1 MIDKK
6 ICYLSRK
13 LKAFTFEE
21 LYVLA
26 ETPKE
31 ELKQI
36 LQTMVKEN
44 ILKETSQ
51 GYVYCEFDYFP
62 QPTEPKVKAESVKFV
77 RDDDYIKF
85 KTKAVIPD
93 FTPTTNLSNE
103 ELEKIPEY
111 NLRTYNKYMYLLKI
125 TNGLSGSRL
134 KEFIKEYN
142 LQNPTE
148 PTSYQSVIRK
158 RKAYVK
164 FGDAALISK
173 YGKVRKPYYTD
184 MPKYYKI
191 FKEYYLKPY
200 YYTIEQC
207 RQKVAQKLRMPIQ
220 KLPSGMSFRRCLY
233 KEMSLEEIHE
243 LRSKLC
249 F

>member
-1 MIDKK
+1 MTKKK

-26 ETPKE
+26 ETPKD

-36 LQTMVKEN
+36 LQTMVKKN

-62 QPTEPKVKAESVKFV
+62 PPTEPKVKAESVKFV

-93 FTPTTNLSNE
+93 FTPATNLSQE
-103 ELEKIPEY
+103 ELENIPEY

-125 TNGLSGSRL
+125 TNGLSGNRL

-173 YGKVRKPYYTD
+173 YGKVRKPYYPD
-184 MPKYYKI
+184 MPINYKI

-200 YYTIEQC
+200 SYTVEQC
-207 RQKVAQKLRMPIQ
+207 RQKVAQKLRIPIQ
-220 KLPSGMSFRRCLY
+220 KLPSCMSFRRCLY
-233 KEMSLEEIHE
+233 KEMSLEEIHA

>member
-1 MIDKK
+1 MTKKK

-26 ETPKE
+26 ETPKD

-44 ILKETSQ
+44 ILKKTSQ
-51 GYVYCEFDYFP
+51 GYVYCKFDYVP
-62 QPTEPKVKAESVKFV
+62 PPAKPEVKAETVKFV
-77 RDDDYIKF
+77 RDNDFIKF
-85 KTKAVIPD
+85 KTKSIIPD
-93 FTPTTNLSNE
+93 YTPARNLSPE

-111 NLRTYNKYMYLLKI
+111 NLKSYDKYIHILKL
-125 TNGLSGSRL
+125 TNGLSGNRL

-173 YGKVRKPYYTD
+173 YGKTRKPYYPD

-200 YYTIEQC
+200 LYTVEQC
-207 RQKVAQKLRMPIQ
+207 RLKVAQKLRIPIQ

-233 KEMSLEEIHE
+233 KEMSLEEIHA

>member
-1 MIDKK
+1 MIKNK

-13 LKAFTFEE
+13 LKAFTFDE
-21 LYVLA
+21 LFVLA
-26 ETPKE
+26 ETPTD

-36 LQTMVKEN
+36 LRTLVKEN

-51 GYVYCEFDYFP
+51 GYVYCEFDYIP
-62 QPTEPKVKAESVKFV
+62 PPTEPKVKAESVKFV
-77 RDDDYIKF
+77 RDDDFIKF
-85 KTKAVIPD
+85 KTKSLVPD
-93 FTPTTNLSNE
+93 YTPAKNLSQE

-125 TNGLSGSRL
+125 TNGLSGNRL

-158 RKAYVK
+158 RKAYIK
-164 FGDAALISK
+164 FGNAALVSK
-173 YGKVRKPYYTD
+173 YGQIRKPYYPD

-207 RQKVAQKLRMPIQ
+207 RQKVAQKLRIPIQ